1 MEAMESNSRALSSKV
16 DEIHLSVTSLRS
28 VGEKIMGFICTF
40 PNEVR
45 ELLQSI
51 VQADWRTYQ
60 ATLQIQER
68 LAHSPTTL
76 HESNIRFTNVLGEYR
91 ELPYEY
97 FCQWEPFEGFLRAQF
112 RNKPGENKVLK
123 DQFYIIDA
131 KDNRKIIRKEHWSR
145 SIFQVSEDDV
155 ARRQIEDDLRLYGS
169 RPEPPDTVE
178 VDEYSQ
184 LANLPLKRN
193 ASDFEAADD
202 RPAKLRKKRKS
213 KEFNYQT
220 LTVMDWNA
228 GVSPLDARLNQS
240 AVPSTAAALD
250 QQESTNPV
258 SHPLTQEIDEIKVFR
273 NVHMAIA
280 PSPKH
285 TNPPLEPVEGLDFG
299 AQIYYRNIMDRFP
312 VIPRYLASRLS
323 QANCDRAERL
333 RREKESAQTE
343 YEVDERTWHTGQREL
358 EERRNDEG
366 RKAEN
371 IEKLN
376 SQIQILQGMI
386 DDYKT
391 NGFVMPKSGLIFGF
405 TGGFT
410 SPSESPACL
419 EFWER
424 RFLPSHSLKIE
435 HMEQE
440 LRVLEADKQCYHWEL
455 ASSNG
460 NDHIWE
466 STRMEQEFPELG
478 ADMQCYHWELTSS
491 NGNDHSWK
499 SFQLQ
504 QASQNRDDLL
514 LDHVPS
520 PSSLPS
526 QFAVSAT
533 TLLPLAEDCRP
544 PPPVHFWTHG
554 SRSSRPASVHSRSSS
569 MNSSLHGSPVFD
581 PQEQDLTF
589 ASKLPASTA
598 GSRQSFPALPP
609 APVELGK
616 LNDIRDA
623 YAKIKNLAKSFH
635 EDVPLRPLSDFQY
648 DGKNAVQ
655 TLMSQQHKSLSS
667 SMGNDLL
674 GVDVKENMDNYL
686 GSLKE
691 GKVKSLR
698 ELVDWNSAHAE
709 EALTKEYPNQEL
721 LEKGLTFGDSVETR
735 EKLTAH
741 AEAVAASFDEVV
753 SKYDIDVI
761 IAPGDC
767 MLSEYAAAGGQS
779 SLYDY
784 IFLPFTNILT

>member
-1 MEAMESNSRALSSKV
+1 M
-16 DEIHLSVTSLRS
+16 I
-28 VGEKIMGFICTF
+28 
-40 PNEVR
+40 
-45 ELLQSI
+45 
-51 VQADWRTYQ
+51 
-60 ATLQIQER
+60 
-68 LAHSPTTL
+68 
-76 HESNIRFTNVLGEYR
+76 
-91 ELPYEY
+91 
-97 FCQWEPFEGFLRAQF
+97 
-112 RNKPGENKVLK
+112 
-123 DQFYIIDA
+123 
-131 KDNRKIIRKEHWSR
+131 
-145 SIFQVSEDDV
+145 VSEDDV

-193 ASDFEAADD
+193 ASDFEAAVD
-202 RPAKLRKKRKS
+202 RPAKLRKKSKT

-228 GVSPLDARLNQS
+228 GVSPLDAWLNQS

-258 SHPLTQEIDEIKVFR
+258 SHPLTQEIDEIRVFR

-333 RREKESAQTE
+333 RREKERAQKE

-358 EERRNDEG
+358 EERR
-366 RKAEN
+366 KAEN

-376 SQIQILQGMI
+376 SQIQMLQGMI
-386 DDYKT
+386 NDYKT
-391 NGFVMPKSGLIFGF
+391 NRFVMPKSGLIFGF

-440 LRVLEADKQCYHWEL
+440 LRVLEADKECYHWEL
-455 ASSNG
+455 A
-460 NDHIWE
+460 
-466 STRMEQEFPELG
+466 
-478 ADMQCYHWELTSS
+478 SS

-514 LDHVPS
+514 LDHAPS

-533 TLLPLAEDCRP
+533 TPLPLVEDCTP

-554 SRSSRPASVHSRSSS
+554 IQSSRPASVHSRSSS

-609 APVELGK
+609 APIELGK
-616 LNDIRDA
+616 VTIFNCDICGQ
-623 YAKIKNLAKSFH
+623 K
-635 EDVPLRPLSDFQY
+635 
-648 DGKNAVQ
+648 
-655 TLMSQQHKSLSS
+655 
-667 SMGNDLL
+667 
-674 GVDVKENMDNYL
+674 
-686 GSLKE
+686 
-691 GKVKSLR
+691 
-698 ELVDWNSAHAE
+698 
-709 EALTKEYPNQEL
+709 
-721 LEKGLTFGDSVETR
+721 LEVER
-735 EKLTAH
+735 RLEW
-741 AEAVAASFDEVV
+741 
-753 SKYDIDVI
+753 
-761 IAPGDC
+761 
-767 MLSEYAAAGGQS
+767 Q
-779 SLYDY
+779 
-784 IFLPFTNILT
+784 